1 MDIQSFFQLC
11 DGKWI
16 SQRTTHHL
24 LEQNNQSGRSDLW
37 GEILEASHSDIV
49 TLCQQLNVDPSLAQC
64 GLRLRWS
71 EVAEAYQS
79 RFKPRDEGT
88 ALLVAIAA
96 HQESAPSNS
105 ANAGQLLRSLNSDN
119 ASTGCFSIGTD
130 EALTIQFEE
139 ADVFSEER
147 IWFASPNLR
156 LRSSSIK
163 KNNTVCITTFC
174 SEIRMVAPAETP
186 PAQSTADQSNAPTA

>member
-37 GEILEASHSDIV
+37 GENLEASHGDVV
-49 TLCQQLNVDPSLAQC
+49 TLCQQLDVDPSLAQC

-79 RFKPRDEGT
+79 RFKPRDEGSV
-88 ALLVAIAA
+88 LLVAITPHPA
-96 HQESAPSNS
+96 SAPSEDRHT
-105 ANAGQLLRSLNSDN
+105 GQLLRSLNADRGT
-119 ASTGCFSIGTD
+119 TGTFSLGAD
-130 EALTIQFEE
+130 EALTLQFEE
-139 ADVFSEER
+139 ADVLSEER

-163 KNNTVCITTFC
+163 KNDTVCITTFC
-174 SEIRMVAPAETP
+174 SEIRMAAPAETP
-186 PAQSTADQSNAPTA
+186 SAPSTADRSNAPTA

>member
-24 LEQNNQSGRSDLW
+24 IDQNNQSGRSDLW
-37 GEILEASHSDIV
+37 GEILEGSHGEIAA
-49 TLCQQLNVDPSLAQC
+49 LCQQLDVDPSSARC

-71 EVAEAYQS
+71 EVTEAYQS
-79 RFKPRDEGT
+79 RFKPKEEGM
-88 ALLVAIAA
+88 ALLVAIASDSP
-96 HQESAPSNS
+96 HS
-105 ANAGQLLRSLNSDN
+105 GQLLRSLNSAN
-119 ASTGCFSIGTD
+119 GVTGTYSIGTD
-130 EALTIQFEE
+130 EALTLRLEDANVI
-139 ADVFSEER
+139 SEER

-163 KNNTVCITTFC
+163 KDDTVCITTFC
-174 SEIRMVAPAETP
+174 SEIRMATPVESPPAESTAGQFNAPAV
-186 PAQSTADQSNAPTA
+186 